1 MRHAAFGQGFA
12 FIFTAPTAAAYAEQS
27 DYGYDYCYKDFE
39 TTLEFALF
47 LFHYYNVVIFLFVLY
62 SCLLR
67 LCLKLPTMP
76 AALGNKDWG

>member
-47 LFHYYNVVIFLFVLY
+47 LFHYYNVVIFFVCPLFLPVTAM
-62 SCLLR
+62 
-67 LCLKLPTMP
+67 LKI
-76 AALGNKDWG
+76 ADNASNIG